1 MVNNYFALFQ
11 SLFSE
16 ELRIAE
22 ELRAQ
27 ITSVAATP
35 PACWAWAINPNGEA
49 EACFW
54 EANGIYFLWCKHMI
68 LLWQWNST
76 ECRVTIKFWG
86 PWGTSKTVYGFEN
99 ETEFSAGSRKWKENA
114 RCVHSVV
121 IEWAHAQTL
130 VKDSV

>member
-35 PACWAWAINPNGEA
+35 PACWA
-49 EACFW
+49 
-54 EANGIYFLWCKHMI
+54 
-68 LLWQWNST
+68 
-76 ECRVTIKFWG
+76 
-86 PWGTSKTVYGFEN
+86 
-99 ETEFSAGSRKWKENA
+99 
-114 RCVHSVV
+114 
-121 IEWAHAQTL
+121 
-130 VKDSV
+130 